1 MLRFLPKKNIKII
14 LLIIVLTGF
23 FFLIYEKKINK
34 NYGYNKEGK
43 KAANN
48 IKKEYLNKDSDN
60 DGLKDWE
67 ETLWKTDLNNSD
79 TDNDGTSDGEEISL
93 NRDPLIK
100 GPDDFLK
107 NYLEENATSTENLNL
122 TQRIGRDF
130 LFNYLS
136 IKNME
141 DLSQEEKNNLVTEML
156 KKLNAGSP
164 QVKYTIGDLKTTGD
178 NSDENIKNYINN
190 LGKVFKSFN
199 ALNKN
204 DLGIFAEILSNE
216 EENPDKLKE
225 LATNRLFYENAV
237 YEMLKITIPS
247 NYQNIHLSMMNNF
260 YGAAQALSKMEG
272 VYDDPAQA
280 IIGFKEYMNE
290 SESSVKI
297 FKSFKQKTG
306 RDGIKIN
313 KNESGYIFWEKYFS
327 EIP

>member
-1 MLRFLPKKNIKII
+1 MLKFLSKKNIKII
-14 LLIIVLTGF
+14 LLIIALTGF
-23 FFLIYEKKINK
+23 FFLIYEKKFNK

-48 IKKEYLNKDSDN
+48 LKKEYLNKDSDN

-79 TDNDGTSDGEEISL
+79 TDNDGTFDGEEISL
-93 NRDPLIK
+93 NRDPLVK

-107 NYLEENATSTENLNL
+107 NNLEENATSTENLNL

-141 DLSQEEKNNLVTEML
+141 DLSQEEKNNLITEML
-156 KKLNAGSP
+156 KKLNAGAL
-164 QVKYTIGDLKTTGD
+164 QTKYTIGDLKITGD
-178 NSDENIKNYINN
+178 NSDENIKNYINS
-190 LGKVFKSFN
+190 LGQVFKSFN
-199 ALNKN
+199 ALSKN

-237 YEMLKITIPS
+237 YEMLKITVPS
-247 NYQNIHLSMMNNF
+247 NYQNIHLGIMNNF

-272 VYDDPAQA
+272 TYEDPAQA

-297 FKSFKQKTG
+297 FKSFKQKTA
-306 RDGIKIN
+306 RDGVEIN